1 MITQVRRFN
10 ESGVREFTERLESLR
25 GGHTALIDEALLLD
39 PQWSAPTDPNV
50 MIEQHSFTT
59 KKGIAE
65 YLYPAIRPI
74 LDAIG
79 EQDPGLWA
87 WLSAFFWDS
96 VCPQAADGKRK
107 VLSPYHYVFG
117 YANEQNSK
125 KHLIAM
131 SVKLYAA
138 APDCRLLL
146 HTPCYSATK
155 IAESVSTRLSF
166 MRLPGLLQLLDRLYW
181 DEAKGRPKP
190 NVADPRVVH
199 PGDLDSR
206 LPSRIRQLELTYDLT
221 DLNADQ
227 LLNLLGDEFKAWANG
242 RSPPR
247 AKSSSRSKPQRQL
260 FEDA

>member
-1 MITQVRRFN
+1 MNTHVRRFN
-10 ESGVREFTERLESLR
+10 ESGVKEFTQRLESLR
-25 GGHTALIDEALLLD
+25 SGEAAVIGDSLILD
-39 PQWSAPTDPNV
+39 PKWSSPTDPLV
-50 MIEQHSFTT
+50 MIEQHHFTT
-59 KKGIAE
+59 KRGIAE
-65 YLYPAIRPI
+65 YLYPRLRPV
-74 LDAIG
+74 LDATG
-79 EQDPGLWA
+79 GQDSGLWA
-87 WLSAFFWDS
+87 WLSTFFWDS
-96 VCPQAADGKRK
+96 VCPQSADGKRK

-117 YANEQNSK
+117 YTNEQNSK

-131 SVKLYAA
+131 AVKLYAA
-138 APDCRLLL
+138 APESRLLL

-181 DEAKGRPKP
+181 DENKGRPKP

-221 DLNADQ
+221 DLTADQ
-227 LLNLLGDEFKAWANG
+227 LLNLLGDEFKAWTNG
-242 RSPPR
+242 RTPTRS
-247 AKSSSRSKPQRQL
+247 KSSTKPKSQRSL